1 MTMIRTLALAVAAA
15 VLIWAA
21 VPALA
26 AGPVSPTPKSGL
38 GTVGSTP
45 AASSGHLPTP
55 TIPTSASGQTVPGGL
70 TVGQGVG
77 TATSTPASGTP
88 ASGHIG
94 TGK

>member
-1 MTMIRTLALAVAAA
+1 MMVRTLTLAVAVA
-15 VLIWAA
+15 VLTWAA

-26 AGPVSPTPKSGL
+26 AGPVSPTPQSGL
-38 GTVGSTP
+38 GTAVSTP
-45 AASSGHLPTP
+45 AASSGHLPSP
-55 TIPTSASGQTVPGGL
+55 TIPTSASGQTVPSNL

-88 ASGHIG
+88 ANGHIG